1 MNGQQGVETETPVE
15 VDGFEAVYARLWPE
29 MLRVAHLL
37 TGSQALAEEVTQDA
51 FLGLYRAWDRV
62 ENPAAYL
69 RRSLVNTSNSQ
80 FRRDRRRAL
89 HPATR
94 VTVVLPP
101 DVDEVWQQLKVLGRQ
116 QRAVVVL
123 RFYEDLSLA
132 EIAVVLGVSVGT
144 VKSTLSRSLRR
155 LKEVLA

>member
-1 MNGQQGVETETPVE
+1 VNGQWGVEAETPVE

-37 TGSQALAEEVTQDA
+37 TGSQAQAEEVTQDA
-51 FLGLYRAWDRV
+51 FVGLYRAWNRV
-62 ENPAAYL
+62 DNPAAYL
-69 RRSLVNTSNSQ
+69 RRSLVNGSNNH
-80 FRRDRRRAL
+80 FRRERVRAL
-89 HPATR
+89 RPVPR
-94 VTVVLPP
+94 VEVVLPP

-123 RFYEDLSLA
+123 RFYEDLPLA
-132 EIAVVLGVSVGT
+132 EIAEVLGVSVGT

-155 LKEVLA
+155 LKEVLV

>member
-1 MNGQQGVETETPVE
+1 MQEEGVGAATPVDA
-15 VDGFEAVYARLWPE
+15 DGFEAAYARLWPE

-37 TGSQALAEEVTQDA
+37 SGSQALAEEITQDA

-62 ENPAAYL
+62 DNPAAYL
-69 RRSLVNTSNSQ
+69 RRSLVNASRSH
-80 FRRDRRRAL
+80 FRRDSRRSLYAV
-89 HPATR
+89 PQ

-123 RFYEDLSLA
+123 RFYEDLSLG
-132 EIAVVLGVSVGT
+132 EIAEVLGVSVGT

>member
-1 MNGQQGVETETPVE
+1 VDGEHWVEAETLVE
-15 VDGFEAVYARLWPE
+15 EDGFEAAYARLWPE
-29 MLRVAHLL
+29 MVRIAHLL
-37 TGSQALAEEVTQDA
+37 TGSQAIAEELTQDA

-62 ENPAAYL
+62 DNPAGYL
-69 RRSLVNTSNSQ
+69 RRSLVNGSNSQ
-80 FRRDRRRAL
+80 FRRDRRRLL
-89 HPATR
+89 HPGPQ
-94 VTVVLPP
+94 VEVVLPP
-101 DVDEVWQQLKVLGRQ
+101 DVDEVWQQLKQLGRQ

-132 EIAVVLGVSVGT
+132 EIADVLGVSVGT